1 MGQSTTAGTGLFWL
15 STKHCCGWWSLLP
28 FWMSWE
34 TGWVRNGSL
43 SQWEHDIIGFLWETT
58 PVLDR
63 DRGCD
68 FLESFCLNYGHSFG
82 KNLEIYKNS
91 LSVHIGGKNYDAAA
105 TVFTSDRP
113 DQILRLPATWWC
125 DVLKKNM
132 TNRIESAGC
141 SGMLIYYDGGWNW
154 FQTVTWL
161 RRWGGSP
168 HWILLAFWWMMIR
181 PVFLWMGH
189 NKSWCGDPEKGNP
202 RPGSKLWEG

>member
-1 MGQSTTAGTGLFWL
+1 MWLFGIIL
-15 STKHCCGWWSLLP
+15 SKLWP
-28 FWMSWE
+28 FIWE
-34 TGWVRNGSL
+34 S
-43 SQWEHDIIGFLWETT
+43 
-58 PVLDR
+58 R
-63 DRGCD
+63 DLQKFTFSSYR
-68 FLESFCLNYGHSFG
+68 E
-82 KNLEIYKNS
+82 KK
-91 LSVHIGGKNYDAAA
+91 YDAA